1 MQFNRLRSSLIPGVE
16 QPESPW
22 LDRLREVGSH
32 CSGQT
37 LNIKA
42 YRLKLLLIQGER
54 SGEEEGTGIAG
65 IGRLG
70 STIDAA
76 LKVGFPL
83 L

>member
-1 MQFNRLRSSLIPGVE
+1 
-16 QPESPW
+16 
-22 LDRLREVGSH
+22 
-32 CSGQT
+32 

-42 YRLKLLLIQGER
+42 YRLKILLIQGER